1 MLDENEMDEAKKMMT
16 DCEAITETSVRIG
29 IPFLKCSKRV
39 NCMTSVAKLNI
50 RYDGN
55 VYPCEAFKN
64 DQPTHILHAKA
75 DNVYQKRLK
84 DIYNNSAYLQQIRDM
99 LEKYQTFETCE
110 TCMAQ
115 YLSSKKTIL

>member
-1 MLDENEMDEAKKMMT
+1 
-16 DCEAITETSVRIG
+16 
-29 IPFLKCSKRV
+29 
-39 NCMTSVAKLNI
+39 MTSVAKLNI